1 MGQASYFKTSIFNMI
16 YSILK
21 TKESFQE
28 EQEEA
33 LKEEDGEEE
42 EVEEEEVEEGVGE
55 EEVGEEEEMG
65 EGLRILLS
73 RQRKKN
79 VLNID

>member
-33 LKEEDGEEE
+33 VKEE